1 MAFPVSR
8 VVVEY
13 LYGRAGGSMTR
24 SRLITSPTNLAHPMA
39 RSETAVLAY
48 LRKRHPGLEITIL
61 ALDFTD
67 ASGKSVR

>member
-1 MAFPVSR
+1 MATNATR

-24 SRLITSPTNLAHPMA
+24 TRLGTSTTNLMHPMA

-61 ALDFTD
+61 SVDFQDT
-67 ASGKSVR
+67 SGRSV

>member
-1 MAFPVSR
+1 MAGFATK

-13 LYGRAGGSMTR
+13 LYGRPGGSMTR
-24 SRLITSPTNLAHPMA
+24 SRLGTNTSNLAHPTA

-61 ALDFTD
+61 WVDFQDT
-67 ASGKSVR
+67 SGKSV